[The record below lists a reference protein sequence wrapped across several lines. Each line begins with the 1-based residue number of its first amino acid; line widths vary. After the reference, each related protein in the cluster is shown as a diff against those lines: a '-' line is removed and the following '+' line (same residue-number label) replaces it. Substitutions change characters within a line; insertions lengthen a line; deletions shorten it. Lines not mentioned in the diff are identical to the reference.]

1 LEILETYCLRAIL
14 KEILKRVGLFLGFKA
29 FPSRKFEEKVSLFP
43 NFSLRGNLMFLL
55 LRLSYWCSRLEL
67 AEARRLI
74 SEAGFRPYF
83 RKVKGK
89 AYITLKRGS
98 REVSVG
104 PPSPDVW
111 DSLQSEWSIAMYG
124 SKNTAASL
132 QGQAPKPRLDALD
145 ASIVFEW
152 LEAGHDPAWIVKETG
167 LHPDV
172 VEEATMRY
180 LQLKKL
186 NPRAIA
192 ELTETIEKAL
202 KGIVIPLAEGIGLS
216 AEFRQGVLPQLRRE
230 SLHIGMGC
238 ITAGEGE
245 GFGER

>member
-1 LEILETYCLRAIL
+1 
-14 KEILKRVGLFLGFKA
+14 
-29 FPSRKFEEKVSLFP
+29 
-43 NFSLRGNLMFLL
+43 MFLL
-55 LRLSYWCSRLEL
+55 LHLSYWCSRLEL
-67 AEARRLI
+67 AEAKRLI
-74 SEAGFRPYF
+74 SEAGYRPYV

-104 PPSPDVW
+104 PFCPDVW

-124 SKNTAASL
+124 SKNTAVPI
-132 QGQAPKPRLDALD
+132 QVQTPKPKLD
-145 ASIVFEW
+145 ASDASLVFER

-186 NPRAIA
+186 NPKAIA
-192 ELTETIEKAL
+192 ELTETVEKAL
-202 KGIVIPLAEGIGLS
+202 EGVIIPLAEGIGLS
-216 AEFRQGVLPQLRRE
+216 AEFRQGFCRNFDGKACTLE
-230 SLHIGMGC
+230 WDASLLEKVKASENAKPFQIV
-238 ITAGEGE
+238 EVFE
-245 GFGER
+245 GFWGKRYIRIKPTPMWCLACPFFERK